1 MTVNSIWCCAVQKHV
16 PCVTNREGD
25 VVSVLC
31 AERQAAT
38 RTCAEKAHAVQHG
51 PLGVL
56 FRPGDWI
63 GAEQL
68 ASRCTL
74 G

>member
-16 PCVTNREGD
+16 PCVTNTDGD

-31 AERQAAT
+31 AERQPAT
-38 RTCAEKAHAVQHG
+38 RTCAEKTRAVQSG

-56 FRPGDWI
+56 FRPADGIAAQWV
-63 GAEQL
+63 

>member
-16 PCVTNREGD
+16 PCVTNTDGD
-25 VVSVLC
+25 VVSVIC
-31 AERQAAT
+31 TERQAAT
-38 RTCAEKAHAVQHG
+38 RSCAEKARAVQHG

-56 FRPGDWI
+56 FRPDDWI
-63 GAEQL
+63 AAERL
-68 ASRCTL
+68 VSRCTL